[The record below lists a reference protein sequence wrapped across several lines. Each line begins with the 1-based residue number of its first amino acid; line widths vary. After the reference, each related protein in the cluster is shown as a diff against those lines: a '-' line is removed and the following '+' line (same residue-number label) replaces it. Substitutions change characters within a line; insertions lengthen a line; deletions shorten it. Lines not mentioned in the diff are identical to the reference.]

1 MSAVGRFLDG
11 LAGRDIRAAMEPVAD
26 DVNVTVYPFAV
37 RDEGTGAL
45 RAVLDDLLT
54 TFPDLRVTTKRLI
67 VTGDVVTA
75 EIKLDG
81 TQTADYA
88 GAVNQAKHVDLDQA
102 WRFAVRGDQISEVHV
117 YWCRQQLLRRLGV
130 KRFDQVAI
138 V

>member
-1 MSAVGRFLDG
+1 MIRTSWVVVAGLVLAVPG
-11 LAGRDIRAAMEPVAD
+11 AAPA
-26 DVNVTVYPFAV
+26 
-37 RDEGTGAL
+37 
-45 RAVLDDLLT
+45 
-54 TFPDLRVTTKRLI
+54 
-67 VTGDVVTA
+67 A

-81 TQTADYA
+81 TQAADYA

-102 WRFAVRGDQISEVHV
+102 WRFAVSGDQITEVHV

>member
-1 MSAVGRFLDG
+1 MSAVARFLDG
-11 LAGRDIRAAMEPVAD
+11 LARRDITAAMVPVAE
-26 DVNVTVYPFAV
+26 DVDVTVYPLAV

-45 RAVLDDLLT
+45 RAVLHDLLT

-81 TQTADYA
+81 TQAADYA
-88 GAVNQAKHVDLDQA
+88 GAFNQEKHVDLDQA
-102 WRFAVRGDQISEVHV
+102 WRFAVGGDQITEVRV

-130 KRFDQVAI
+130 KRLDQVAI
-138 V
+138 L

>member
-1 MSAVGRFLDG
+1 MTAVGRFLDG
-11 LAGRDIRAAMEPVAD
+11 LARRDIHAAMKPVAG

-45 RAVLDDLLT
+45 RAVLDDLLAS
-54 TFPDLRVTTKRLI
+54 FPDLRVTTKRLI

-81 TQTADYA
+81 TQAADYA

-102 WRFAVRGDQISEVHV
+102 WRFAVSGDQITEVHV

-130 KRFDQVAI
+130 RRFDQVAI